1 MSGNSS
7 NVDISGASQYMLAPP
22 PPPNP
27 FIVTLEELLASHSAV
42 TQKESEDR
50 AEVSRFLLP
59 EGDDIRP
66 KLFEWANKGFPTI
79 YPLRSISLTPPVTCS
94 DGQVR
99 NTVQYT
105 EFLRGNSISQSV
117 STLQGKMPG
126 LEVTFSHSA
135 TNLTLHVSRD
145 SS

>member
-7 NVDISGASQYMLAPP
+7 NVDVSGGSWYPMGAPLAPSP
-22 PPPNP
+22 Y
-27 FIVTLEELLASHSAV
+27 IVTLDELLASHNV
-42 TQKESEDR
+42 VVQKEAEDR
-50 AEVSRFLLP
+50 AAVSTFLFP
-59 EGDDIRP
+59 EGEDIRP

-79 YPLRSISLTPPVTCS
+79 YPLRSISLSPPVTCS

-99 NTVQYT
+99 NTVQYA
-105 EFLRGNSISQSV
+105 EFLRGNNISQSV

-126 LEVTFSHSA
+126 LEVTFSHTA
-135 TNLTLHVSRD
+135 TNLTLHVSRG